1 MHKAYINYNVAFTF
15 LPLCF
20 FSFKLFCNFAIILFT
35 QKMSIQNTILLLTET
50 VEKLSDP
57 QTLKGLFHQH
67 REGYPL
73 PSSTVL
79 EEIVQ
84 LSRAILF
91 PGFFGKSQVNIQT
104 IQYQIGVEVEK
115 LSYLLKEQI
124 LAGLCFSED
133 YETKSGMVNLKKQAR
148 ELASEMISRLPK
160 VRSVLATDV
169 EAAYNGDPAAKSYAE
184 ILLCYPV
191 LKALTSY
198 RLAHEL
204 FLMGVPLIPRM
215 MTEMAHSE
223 TGIDI
228 HPGATIGS
236 HFTIDHGTGVVIGET
251 CVIGNHVKLYQGV
264 TLGAKSFPLDE
275 QGNPIKGIPRHPII
289 EDDVIVYANATL
301 LGRITIG
308 RGATVG
314 ANTWILED
322 MPPEAK
328 VFKK

>member
-104 IQYQIGVEVEK
+104 IQYQIGVDVEK

-133 YETKSGMVNLKKQAR
+133 YETKSGMVDLKKQAR

-264 TLGAKSFPLDE
+264 TLGAKSFPHDE